1 MKLLH
6 SSAAVIEG
14 NYPETIMTTTIPR
27 VDDVDTL
34 AYSTPSKTLK
44 TKEEFFTS
52 TPKSKGQLSTSLL
65 PVFNDQEIN

>member
-6 SSAAVIEG
+6 SSAAVNEG
-14 NYPETIMTTTIPR
+14 NYPEPVMTTIFPS
-27 VDDVDTL
+27 VDAVDTL

-44 TKEEFFTS
+44 TKEEFYTS

-65 PVFNDQEIN
+65 PVCNDQEIN